1 MLLFGLP
8 DMDEERTKYGLEI
21 PALGSLILTHS
32 LDKQVPALKD
42 FPKEDRPNSTIV
54 FWSFRIMVGMGLL
67 MITLGLVSLWLRY
80 RHRLYHS
87 RPFQWFALCM
97 GPAGLVALLAGW
109 VTTEVGRQPWVVYG
123 YLRTIDA
130 VSLHSTL
137 QMSISLLAFF
147 VVYSSVFGVGYVY
160 LIRLIKKGPQPVD
173 TLTSNTSGTPP
184 SAVCRGVCSGTGE
197 KLMGVDIS
205 VIWFAIIVF
214 ATLMYIIMDGFDLGI
229 GLLFN
234 FVGDAKERDVMVNSV
249 APVWDGNETAGA
261 RRRGAVRRVPAGLRS
276 DH

>member
-1 MLLFGLP
+1 M
-8 DMDEERTKYGLEI
+8 EQERTRYGLEI

-54 FWSFRIMVGMGLL
+54 FWSFRIMAGLGMLMLL
-67 MITLGLVSLWLRY
+67 LGVVAVWLRY
-80 RHRLYHS
+80 RQRVYTS
-87 RPFQWFALCM
+87 RPFLWFALLM
-97 GPAGLVALLAGW
+97 GPSGLIAILAGW

-173 TLTSNTSGTPP
+173 TLTSNTSGTPARP
-184 SAVCRGVCSGTGE
+184 LSAAE
-197 KLMGVDIS
+197 S
-205 VIWFAIIVF
+205 VPEQ
-214 ATLMYIIMDGFDLGI
+214 
-229 GLLFN
+229 
-234 FVGDAKERDVMVNSV
+234 ERN
-249 APVWDGNETAGA
+249 
-261 RRRGAVRRVPAGLRS
+261 
-276 DH
+276 

>member
-1 MLLFGLP
+1 ME
-8 DMDEERTKYGLEI
+8 EERTKYGLEI

-42 FPKEDRPNSTIV
+42 FPKEDRPTRPSSSGRSAS
-54 FWSFRIMVGMGLL
+54 WSGWAADDYPRLL
-67 MITLGLVSLWLRY
+67 SLWLRY

-97 GPAGLVALLAGW
+97 GPAGLLALLAGW

-173 TLTSNTSGTPP
+173 TLTSNTSGTPARP
-184 SAVCRGVCSGTGE
+184 LSAAE
-197 KLMGVDIS
+197 S
-205 VIWFAIIVF
+205 VPEE
-214 ATLMYIIMDGFDLGI
+214 
-229 GLLFN
+229 
-234 FVGDAKERDVMVNSV
+234 ERI
-249 APVWDGNETAGA
+249 
-261 RRRGAVRRVPAGLRS
+261 
-276 DH
+276 